1 MKRKRRITKSQYDLF
16 VKKFER
22 MLHDCARKSV
32 TFGMGYDEKINIGYE
47 QLLYV
52 MIHFDIK
59 RYPQFDKGTFTSF
72 LFHRIRGTTQHQ
84 VKNIMKHSVVQPMSK
99 EQLDNC
105 KPTTTDLDLPILVE
119 ELLNILNPTDRILM
133 ESIMQGKSRRQIG
146 IEIGVTRNFA
156 HSRTKRVLAKLKKVI
171 ET

>member
-22 MLHDCARKSV
+22 MFHSCAQKNA
-32 TFGMGYDEKINIGYE
+32 TFGVEYDEKINIGYE

-52 MIHFDIK
+52 MIHFDNK
-59 RYPQFDKGTFTSF
+59 KYPQFNKGTFTSF
-72 LFHRIRGTTQHQ
+72 LFNRIYGVTRHK
-84 VKNIMKHSVVQPMSK
+84 VKNSLKHSVVRSVDK

-105 KPTTTDLDLPILVE
+105 KPTIVDLDLPILVE
-119 ELLNILNPTDRILM
+119 ELLNVLNPIDRILM

-146 IEIGVTRNFA
+146 IEIGVTRNSA
-156 HSRTKRVLAKLKKVI
+156 HSRTKRVLAKLRKVM